1 MISRAAAQAGRGG
14 VEAIHRLM
22 IPDMTIYSTFLR
34 PLAFRLDP
42 ETAHHLAIAAGA
54 NLGWAAPMMRAAM
67 GVDNDRLATNV
78 TGLHFPTPIGLAAGF
93 DKSGSAIPALA
104 GLGFGS
110 IEIGSVSLDPSKGN
124 PKPRLWRL
132 PADEGI
138 VVHYGLPNDGTK
150 VIAERLTRIRL
161 PVPLGINL
169 VVTNRGPGA
178 APQSADQIIGEY
190 AAAARAMAPH
200 ADYLMLNLSCPNTV
214 DGRDFFAD
222 AGHLDACLAALGET
236 RLPLPVFLKVS
247 PLGGIG
253 AIERVLAAASGRDFV
268 SGFMFNL
275 PPVKPEGMRSPERA
289 WCELPGAVSGPPA
302 AALADFCIRETFR
315 RMDRKRH
322 VLIGA
327 GGVSTAKDA
336 YAKIRL
342 GASLVQLLT
351 ALIFRGPG
359 VVHTITKGLAQLLV
373 RDGVKHVADVVG
385 VDAV

>member
-1 MISRAAAQAGRGG
+1 
-14 VEAIHRLM
+14 
-22 IPDMTIYSTFLR
+22 MTLYSTLIR

-42 ETAHHLAIAAGA
+42 ETAHHLAIAIGARLGFAAG
-54 NLGWAAPMMRAAM
+54 MMRAATR
-67 GVDNDRLATNV
+67 VDDGRLGLDVA
-78 TGLHFPTPIGLAAGF
+78 GLHFPTPIGLAAGF
-93 DKSGSAIPALA
+93 DKSGSAIRALA

-110 IEIGSVSLDPSKGN
+110 IEIGSVSIDPSQGN
-124 PKPRLWRL
+124 RKPRLWRL
-132 PADEGI
+132 PDDHGI
-138 VVHYGLPNDGTK
+138 VVHYGLPNDGART
-150 VIAERLTRIRL
+150 IAERLSHIRL

-178 APQSADQIIGEY
+178 APLKADQIIGEY
-190 AAAARAMAPH
+190 VAAASVMAPQ

-222 AGHLDACLAALGET
+222 PGHLDACLTALDDMKP
-236 RLPLPVFLKVS
+236 RLPVFLKVS
-247 PLGGIG
+247 PLGGVE
-253 AIERVLAAASGRDFV
+253 AIERVLAAADGRGFV

-275 PPVKPEGMRSPERA
+275 PPVKPAGMRTPEQVWRA
-289 WCELPGAVSGPPA
+289 LPGAVSGPPA

-327 GGVSTAKDA
+327 GGVASAEDA

-351 ALIFRGPG
+351 ALIYQGPG
-359 VVHTITKGLAQLLV
+359 VVRTITKGLGQLLA
-373 RDGVKHVADVVG
+373 RDGVKNVRDAVG